1 VNKNTLAGVVGRV
14 SGQAAVKASASRGA
28 QHPLEGGI
36 AGNARVNQKST
47 VTEPE
52 KVKGLKENP

>member
-1 VNKNTLAGVVGRV
+1 MNKNTLAGVGAVC
-14 SGQAAVKASASRGA
+14 QAAVKASAPRGA
-28 QHPLEGGI
+28 QHLLEGGI

-47 VTEPE
+47 VTELE